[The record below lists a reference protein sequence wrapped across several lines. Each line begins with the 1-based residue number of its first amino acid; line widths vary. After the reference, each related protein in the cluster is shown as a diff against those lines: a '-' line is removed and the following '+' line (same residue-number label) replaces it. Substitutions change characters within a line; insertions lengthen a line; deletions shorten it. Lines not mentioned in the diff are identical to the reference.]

1 MFIAVAR
8 DLSLD
13 LTLESEART
22 ILIIVGIAVGVLLFA
37 TATILQADRF
47 RKFGRYIF
55 GVPNPVPNQGEFEV
69 RDYISLVIAFFSH
82 SPFFTLLPRSP
93 RRLQE
98 LKLPQQCYSPAL
110 FLTHGSSNTPK
121 DRIKRDG

>member
-1 MFIAVAR
+1 MFIAVVR

-22 ILIIVGIAVGVLLFA
+22 VLIVVGIAVGVLLFA
-37 TATILQADRF
+37 TAIIFQTERF

-55 GVPNPVPNQGEFEV
+55 GIPNPIPNQAEFEV
-69 RDYISLVIAFFSH
+69 RICIPLFFAFFSY
-82 SPFFTLLPRSP
+82 PLFFAHLPRSLRKP
-93 RRLQE
+93 QP
-98 LKLPQQCYSPAL
+98 PQQCYSPAL
-110 FLTHGSSNTPK
+110 FLAHEPSNTRR

>member
-13 LTLESEART
+13 LTLEYEART
-22 ILIIVGIAVGVLLFA
+22 ILIIVGIAVGVLIFA
-37 TATILQADRF
+37 TAAILQADRF

-55 GVPNPVPNQGEFEV
+55 GIPSPIPNQAELEV
-69 RDYISLVIAFFSH
+69 RICIPLVAAFFSH
-82 SPFFTLLPRSP
+82 PLFFSLLPRSP
-93 RRLQE
+93 RRPQE
-98 LKLPQQCYSPAL
+98 LKPPQQCYSPAL
-110 FLTHGSSNTPK
+110 FLAHHTSNTRR